1 MADLTI
7 SDVREKFPQYKD
19 MSDEDLA
26 KGLHK
31 KYYNDMPFEDF
42 SKKIG
47 YGAKPEKKEP
57 EKRKKLDFP
66 QIAESSVMGG
76 LAGAAAPEIAAG
88 VGRGVSG
95 LGSLVGM
102 VPHPLAKAAGLGLKG
117 IGTGISTAA
126 PTVGRVIPSIFGTI
140 GGGVGETA
148 GQVVETKYPGIPAE
162 AARIVGGI
170 APSMAPAALT
180 MTAKS
185 VLGSGPV
192 NALKELGKQFLEKRG
207 IVYESASEQ
216 EKAAIAGLVEKLRG
230 KSTSDPEFSRLYG
243 QLQSAV
249 GQIEAKGAAEASRL
263 TRGAASVLGA
273 SESRVPSVMARIEQ
287 IGDTSAGPEA
297 IGEKARRLVVD
308 AQSAGE
314 EVRSE
319 ADRLLRAEVNQI
331 ANQKQQIGNFIE
343 NTKAFKD
350 LEKFLSEKTL
360 TGKIGLEQPTATAT
374 ESGVVSAYEKA
385 LSAIRSR
392 RAPIG
397 TSDQPE
403 AVRLAQE
410 LKAKGLRVIERKD
423 PNTNVTIYEREFPT
437 AYEALDDFR
446 RRLGQSA
453 KFGEPVTGYEALSAE
468 NARDLYG
475 RVSKVQK
482 EFIGPAFEK
491 MQTAYAGGSE
501 ALEKFAGKA
510 GKKYTGID
518 FDDPVRFKTN
528 PKALV
533 NEAFGSKQGVDD
545 LIRLTGGKTQE
556 VQQLASDF
564 VAQAINNKT
573 PAQVESF
580 LRANKDMLSHPSLAN
595 LRTQLDGYVYRLK
608 QAEAIARKE
617 KGTAAELA
625 GRSGKVE
632 PAAAREGEKIIGKEF
647 PVSQIKSLITGGD
660 RTAWERVGPI
670 LGQSPQGRVDLLQA
684 ARETIAEVAAKNPK
698 NAAKLFNENIAPAL
712 PMAGIPKAAVDRLG
726 AQINEIANFQIA
738 DPAKLT
744 YLQDVFQ
751 QFVRQYAIPR
761 VDTSVNE
768 VRR

>member
-1 MADLTI
+1 MADFDPDAYLKETQGFDPDAYLR
-7 SDVREKFPQYKD
+7 SAP
-19 MSDEDLA
+19 
-26 KGLHK
+26 K
-31 KYYNDMPFEDF
+31 KE
-42 SKKIG
+42 
-47 YGAKPEKKEP
+47 EKKPP
-57 EKRKKLDFP
+57 EKRKEFDFP
-66 QIAESSVMGG
+66 QMGESAVMGG

-117 IGTGISTAA
+117 IGTGISAAA

-140 GGGVGETA
+140 GGGTGEAA
-148 GQVVETKYPGIPAE
+148 GQFTEFKYPGMPAE
-162 AARIVGGI
+162 AARIVGGV
-170 APSMAPAALT
+170 APSMAPAAMAL
-180 MTAKS
+180 TAKS
-185 VLGSGPV
+185 IFGAGPV
-192 NALKELGKQFLEKRG
+192 NAMKELGKQFLEKRG
-207 IVYESASEQ
+207 IVYENATEQ
-216 EKAAIAGLVEKLRG
+216 EKAAIANLVEKLRG
-230 KSTSDPEFSRLYG
+230 KGTSDPEFSRLYG

-263 TRGAASVLGA
+263 TRGAASALGA
-273 SESRVPSVMARIEQ
+273 SESRVPSVMARVEQ
-287 IGDTSAGPEA
+287 IGDVNTGPEA

-314 EVRSE
+314 EARSE
-319 ADRLLRAEVNQI
+319 ADRALRAQVNQI

-343 NTKAFKD
+343 NTKAYKD
-350 LEKFLSEKTL
+350 LVEFLSEKAL
-360 TGKIGLEQPTATAT
+360 IGDIGLRQKMATAT
-374 ESGVVSAYEKA
+374 EKGVENAYTQA
-385 LSAIRSR
+385 FNAIRSR

-423 PNTNVTIYEREFPT
+423 PNTNVTVYEREFPT

-446 RRLGQSA
+446 RRLGQAA

-491 MQTAYAGGSE
+491 MQAAYAGGSE
-501 ALEKFAGKA
+501 ALEKFAGKV

-518 FDDPVRFKTN
+518 FDDPARFKTN
-528 PKALV
+528 PKALAT
-533 NEAFGSKQGVDD
+533 EAFGSRQGVED
-545 LIRLTGGKTQE
+545 LIRLTGGKTPE

-580 LRANKDMLSHPSLAN
+580 IRANKDMLNHPALAN

-617 KGTAAELA
+617 KGTASELA
-625 GRSGKVE
+625 ARAGKVE
-632 PAAAREGEKIIGKEF
+632 PAAAREAEKTIGKEF
-647 PVSQIKSLITGGD
+647 PVAQIKSLITSGD
-660 RTAWERVGPI
+660 RTAWERVGSI
-670 LGQSPQGRVDLLQA
+670 LGSTPQGRADLLQA
-684 ARETIAEVAAKNPK
+684 SRETLAEAAAKNPRA
-698 NAAKLFNENIAPAL
+698 AAKLFNENIAPAL

-726 AQINEIANFQIA
+726 AQINEIANFQMA

>member
-1 MADLTI
+1 MADFDPDAYL
-7 SDVREKFPQYKD
+7 RETQGFDPDAYLRT
-19 MSDEDLA
+19 EP
-26 KGLHK
+26 K
-31 KYYNDMPFEDF
+31 KE
-42 SKKIG
+42 
-47 YGAKPEKKEP
+47 EKKPP
-57 EKRKKLDFP
+57 EKRKQFDVP
-66 QIAESSVMGG
+66 QMGEASVMGG

-95 LGSLVGM
+95 VGSLVGM
-102 VPHPLAKAAGLGLKG
+102 LPHPLAKAAGLGLRG
-117 IGTGISTAA
+117 IGTGISAAA

-140 GGGVGETA
+140 GGGVGEAA
-148 GQVVETKYPGIPAE
+148 GQLTEFKYPGMPAE
-162 AARIVGGI
+162 AARIVGGV
-170 APSMAPAALT
+170 APSMAPAAMAL
-180 MTAKS
+180 TAKS
-185 VLGSGPV
+185 IFGAGPV
-192 NALKELGKQFLEKRG
+192 NAVKELGKQFLEKRG
-207 IVYESASEQ
+207 IVFENATEQ

-230 KSTSDPEFSRLYG
+230 KATSDPEFLRLYG

-249 GQIEAKGAAEASRL
+249 GQIEAKGTAEAARL
-263 TRGAASVLGA
+263 TRGAAGVLGA
-273 SESRVPSVMARIEQ
+273 SESRVPSVMARVEQ
-287 IGDTSAGPEA
+287 IGDVSAGPEA
-297 IGEKARRLVVD
+297 IGEKARKLVLA
-308 AQSAGE
+308 AQEAGE
-314 EVRSE
+314 GARSE
-319 ADRLLRAEVNQI
+319 ADKILRAEVEGI
-331 ANQKQQIGNFIE
+331 AKAKQSSGQFIE
-343 NTKAFKD
+343 NTKAYKD
-350 LEKFLSEKTL
+350 LEKFLSEKAL
-360 TGKIGLEQPTATAT
+360 IGEIGLQQPMATAT
-374 ESGVVSAYEKA
+374 EAGVENAYKQA
-385 LSAIRSR
+385 FNAIRSR

-397 TSDQPE
+397 TSDDPA
-403 AVRLAQE
+403 AVRLASE

-423 PNTNVTIYEREFPT
+423 PSTNITVYEREFPT

-491 MQTAYAGGSE
+491 MQSTYAGGTE

-528 PKALV
+528 PKALAT
-533 NEAFGSKQGVDD
+533 EAFGSRQGVDD
-545 LIRLTGGKTQE
+545 LIRLTGGKTPE

-580 LRANKDMLSHPSLAN
+580 IRANKDMLSHPSLAN
-595 LRTQLDGYVYRLK
+595 LRTQLDSYVYRLK
-608 QAEAIARKE
+608 QAETIARRE

-625 GRSGKVE
+625 GRAGKVE
-632 PAAAREGEKIIGKEF
+632 TDAGKEAEKVIGKEF
-647 PVSQIKSLITGGD
+647 PVAQIKSLITSGD
-660 RTAWERVGPI
+660 RTVWERVGPI
-670 LGQSPQGRVDLLQA
+670 LGKSPQGRADLLQA
-684 ARETIAEVAAKNPK
+684 ARETIAEVASKNPK
-698 NAAKLFNENIAPAL
+698 NAAKIFNENIAPAL
-712 PMAGIPKAAVDRLG
+712 PTAGIPKAAVDRLG
-726 AQINEIANFQIA
+726 AQINEIANFQMA

-751 QFVRQYAIPR
+751 QFIRQYAIPR